1 MSNIDPQEFGRLQAQ
16 VDTLIKSDAEKTR
29 LLEAM
34 AENLNVMRL
43 EMAEARGGWKVLML
57 LGGASATLGGG
68 VTWALTHWLGRGA
81 P

>member
-1 MSNIDPQEFGRLQAQ
+1 MSVIDPQEFGRLQAQ

-34 AENLNVMRL
+34 AENLNTMRL

-68 VTWALTHWLGRGA
+68 VTWALTHLLGKGA